1 MNMLDKITADEYAYF
16 GARCNAYMD
25 DECNRYPYA
34 SIRDIVL
41 HDGWANNKNEL
52 YKLFGEELI
61 LSKEIE
67 IVAEVESLRAEMAQ
81 HLDTYT
87 AMSRFIRQLHSKLNM
102 NEIKNLNN
110 NSYAL
115 YYAILHNITDFTLA
129 TNEIDDG
136 CRMASGNLPKGI
148 KISFTKGAKLMR
160 IISKIAQAYDLVD
173 EFEAFRLEHSQILNQ
188 KKLTG
193 KLCLS
198 IHPLDFSTMSD
209 NENGWGSCMSW
220 RDWGK
225 YRQGTVEMMN
235 SPCVIVAYLED
246 KLEQLDEYGYTW
258 NSKKWR
264 ELFLVDQKC
273 LVGIKGYPY
282 QSPALEEIVMEWLK
296 ELAEK
301 NWGVK
306 YSESYEY
313 QRRDTTK
320 QGNHFDF
327 YTNYMYN
334 DFGFRNHKHTHLF
347 AENVEITNTEIA
359 ITYSGPNQCMACGQI
374 HCAMEHEGRLCCDD
388 CSPARRYCADCGDK
402 IFDGDDYYELDGD
415 ILCPYCYEHNAQ
427 EDIFDE
433 GEMHW
438 SSNFVWVVIVP
449 KDASSEVIKEME
461 QKCTGNGS
469 TGIEF
474 PIRYS
479 STIFM
484 NDKWQ
489 EYFEEKPRWEVITK
503 WSGCYYITE
512 DKLKDKFFELD
523 WVLDHIGE
531 RKDLQDTHSAMRER
545 ISILQ

>member
-16 GARCNAYMD
+16 GTRCSAYMD

-34 SIRDIVL
+34 STRDIIL
-41 HDGWANNKNEL
+41 RRGWAENKGEL

-87 AMSRFIRQLHSKLNM
+87 AMSRFIRKLHSRLNM
-102 NEIKNLNN
+102 SEIKTLNN

-115 YYAILHNITDFTLA
+115 YYAILHNITDLTLA
-129 TNEIDDG
+129 TNEIGDE

-148 KISFTKGAKLMR
+148 KIAFTKGAKLMR
-160 IISKIAQAYDLVD
+160 IVSKIAQAYDLVD
-173 EFEAFRLEHSQILNQ
+173 EFEEFRLEHSQILNQ

-198 IHPLDFSTMSD
+198 IHPLDYSTMSD

-220 RDWGK
+220 RDFGE

-246 KLEQLDEYGYTW
+246 KVEQLDEYGYTW

-264 ELFLVDQKC
+264 ELFIVDKQC

-282 QSPALEEIVMEWLK
+282 QSPALEGIVMDWLK

-313 QRRDTTK
+313 QRKDITK
-320 QGNHFDF
+320 QHNYFDF
-327 YTNYMYN
+327 YTSYMYS
-334 DFGFRNHKHTHLF
+334 DFGSRNHNHTHLF
-347 AENVEITNTEIA
+347 AENVEITNSEISMR
-359 ITYSGPNQCMACGQI
+359 YSGPNQCMVCGELL
-374 HCAMEHEGRLCCDD
+374 CNMEHEGRLCCDN
-388 CSPARRYCADCGDK
+388 CSPTRRYCADCGDP
-402 IFDGDDYYELDGD
+402 IYDGDEYYELDED
-415 ILCPYCYEHNAQ
+415 ILCPYCYERNAQ
-427 EDIFDE
+427 EDMFEE
-433 GEMHW
+433 GEKHW
-438 SSNFVWVVIVP
+438 SSGFDWVVIAP
-449 KDASSEVIKEME
+449 KDASNRIIKEMWLR
-461 QKCTGNGS
+461 CTGNGAG
-469 TGIEF
+469 GIEF

-479 STIFM
+479 NTIFL
-484 NDKWQ
+484 NDGWQ
-489 EYFEEKPRWEVITK
+489 EYFEEMPRWEAITT

-531 RKDLQDTHSAMRER
+531 RKDLQDTHSAMFER
-545 ISILQ
+545 MSILQ